1 MAKKRDLKEYSDLKF
16 GYKPGCAPE
25 KSEEKPDEAK
35 DEEIDLSE
43 EESDPG
49 EKKRYRRLAVD
60 GFVDENTIVQLND
73 ESRLTNGLMIIGAKG
88 TGKSEMI
95 PAFFYQDI
103 TVRQRVDNFYRI
115 PNSNASVVYIVSKRD
130 QAYLLYA
137 FAQKYHRAS
146 TLVKPSADFH
156 VANDILGASS
166 YDYDKMNQFVDFED
180 NLASRHAFIVDM
192 EVPIYGEQAKIA
204 VGMILMQLQIAMHKT
219 DKTARRR
226 VYLVI
231 DDAGPYLPYL
241 EGILNYGSD
250 YNISTTLIFQSRN
263 DYKGYEGLVESNI
276 QNVVLMPNLVY
287 EDAEYFSK
295 NFCLGSPKDLMGRGP
310 GNIFCSFMNGMKR
323 ENYETTWDQNLVL
336 IADDQNRLVGNASKY
351 KRQMTRAD
359 REELYA
365 AKVQR
370 EYAKYI
376 LEQNRVIYP
385 GSPMDMVGEVTAQKL
400 SRAGL
405 SQPLPEPTPAAVP
418 SAPDSAASHPV
429 PSPAASQNTP
439 MGLGM
444 LFGQFNSSPS
454 PNPAASEGK
463 EPSALPKSSPA
474 LSKPASREKKEEQP
488 VSFEEFCG
496 KKPEVHE
503 EKQEAVKPLNFRA
516 KDGKTMDFSSIEKYS
531 GKAASETAEKYSPL
545 RSVSISSEPV
555 QEVNTHNG
563 SAQYIKRKKELKKER
578 EALQAK
584 KAQGEV
590 KVQNQGKKKKHHKSH
605 RNPQNEMTG
614 NTQKK
619 PQQEQLQRE
628 KTSANTQHPSQ
639 PLPNLPE
646 RKPGK
651 SSENSVRNDSEK
663 NIRKE
668 QSTHNS
674 QKAPAAEIVQKKQPS
689 ASETV
694 LEKKETSPLPDH
706 STEKS
711 PCTLPP
717 VDPDDEAELEEK
729 TPSELQEEIEES
741 SLSDDNLSAVPEDDI
756 PDWLKVDD
764 IPEEAMNDTG
774 KEQESVPEDL
784 REVTQEEVS
793 APLEEPAQEAPMS
806 DEEKKM
812 ENPSLN
818 APLVHADSAGSTLE
832 TEPETVDEEGAE
844 ISSADLVGNP
854 TSENETGKI
863 EGEAAPVDVTLEK
876 GSQEETGS
884 GDEKAATSSE
894 MNPADQDSSQDAAGM
909 MQEET
914 SAQEFSLPE
923 ASEMQDEVQEEPQL
937 PHSPLDDLILS
948 LESNGQD
955 GNDEGF
961 NPKPV
966 ENPAKPFF
974 SRKIV
979 VKDAR
984 PEKTLERQ
992 FNRSFFKDTGK
1003 Q

>member
-1 MAKKRDLKEYSDLKF
+1 MPKKRVLKEYSDLKF

-25 KSEEKPDEAK
+25 EPEEKPDETK

-43 EESDPG
+43 EELDPG

-60 GFVDENTIVQLND
+60 GFVDENALVQLND
-73 ESRLTNGLMIIGAKG
+73 ESRLTNGLMIIGTKG
-88 TGKSEMI
+88 TGKSEML

-137 FAQKYHRAS
+137 FAQKYHRTS

-180 NLASRHAFIVDM
+180 NLSSHHAFIVDM
-192 EVPIYGEQAKIA
+192 EVPVYGEQAKIA

-231 DDAGPYLPYL
+231 DDAGPYMPYL

-323 ENYETTWDQNLVL
+323 ENYETTWDPNLVL
-336 IADDQNRLVGNASKY
+336 IADDQTRLVGNANKY

-376 LEQNRVIYP
+376 LEQNRIIHP

-405 SQPLPEPTPAAVP
+405 SSPLPEPSPAAVP
-418 SAPDSAASHPV
+418 SAPDPVDSHPV
-429 PSPAASQNTP
+429 PTPAASQNTP

-444 LFGQFNSSPS
+444 LFGQFNSSS
-454 PNPAASEGK
+454 PNPAVSASK
-463 EPSALPKSSPA
+463 DSSALSDSSPA
-474 LSKPASREKKEEQP
+474 PSRPASREKKEEVP

-503 EKQEAVKPLNFRA
+503 DTPDQAKPLNFLG

-531 GKAASETAEKYSPL
+531 GNAASETAEKYSPL
-545 RSVSISSEPV
+545 HSASLSSEPV
-555 QEVNTHNG
+555 QEVNKHNG
-563 SAQYIKRKKELKKER
+563 SAQYIKRKEELKKER
-578 EALQAK
+578 EAAQAEKEK
-584 KAQGEV
+584 KDQEEV
-590 KVQNQGKKKKHHKSH
+590 KNQNQGKKKKHRKRH
-605 RNPQNEMTG
+605 RNPRNPVTG
-614 NTQKK
+614 NEQTKL
-619 PQQEQLQRE
+619 QQEQNL
-628 KTSANTQHPSQ
+628 KTPAAARQGSQ
-639 PLPNLPE
+639 NLSNFPE
-646 RKPGK
+646 NKPGTVSGK
-651 SSENSVRNDSEK
+651 SVQNVSAKDM
-663 NIRKE
+663 RKE
-668 QSTHNS
+668 QNAQKGNS
-674 QKAPAAEIVQKKQPS
+674 QEPPVAEPVQKEQPS
-689 ASETV
+689 AAENV
-694 LEKKETSPLPDH
+694 PGKMEEKPSLQDH
-706 STEKS
+706 SKEES
-711 PCTLPP
+711 PRVLPP
-717 VDPDDEAELEEK
+717 ADPDDEAELEEK
-729 TPSELQEEIEES
+729 ISPELREEAEES
-741 SLSDDNLSAVPEDDI
+741 SLPDDNLSAVPEDDI
-756 PDWLKVDD
+756 PDWLRVDD
-764 IPEEAMNDTG
+764 ISEGGVDDMEKKQEAVSENPKEVIQEEKEESASLEPEVQEPSVSVEEKKTQEFSLDEQAANSDLTNSPAETAEEEDMAVSSPDSAKNPTSGNEAGEMQEEAAPAHDAA
-774 KEQESVPEDL
+774 EQPF
-784 REVTQEEVS
+784 
-793 APLEEPAQEAPMS
+793 LEEPES
-806 DEEKKM
+806 DDEQADNSSQM
-812 ENPSLN
+812 D
-818 APLVHADSAGSTLE
+818 HADK
-832 TEPETVDEEGAE
+832 D
-844 ISSADLVGNP
+844 D
-854 TSENETGKI
+854 
-863 EGEAAPVDVTLEK
+863 
-876 GSQEETGS
+876 
-884 GDEKAATSSE
+884 
-894 MNPADQDSSQDAAGM
+894 SQDAAGM
-909 MQEET
+909 MQE
-914 SAQEFSLPE
+914 SSIQEFSLPE
-923 ASEMQDEVQEEPQL
+923 TSEMQDEAQENPQI

-955 GNDEGF
+955 GNEAGF

-979 VKDAR
+979 VKDSR
-984 PEKTLERQ
+984 PEKTLENQ
-992 FNRSFFKDTGK
+992 FNKSFFKK
-1003 Q
+1003 

>member
-1 MAKKRDLKEYSDLKF
+1 MPKKRVLKEYSDLKF

-25 KSEEKPDEAK
+25 EPEESPDEIK

-60 GFVDENTIVQLND
+60 GFVDENALVQLDD
-73 ESRLTNGLMIIGAKG
+73 ESRLTNGLMIIGTKG
-88 TGKSEMI
+88 TGKSEML

-137 FAQKYHRAS
+137 FAQKYHRTS

-180 NLASRHAFIVDM
+180 NLLSHHAFIVDM
-192 EVPIYGEQAKIA
+192 EVPVYGEQAKIA

-231 DDAGPYLPYL
+231 DDAGPYMPYL

-295 NFCLGSPKDLMGRGP
+295 NLCLGSPKDLMGRGP

-323 ENYETTWDQNLVL
+323 ENYETTWDPNLVL
-336 IADDQNRLVGNASKY
+336 IADDQTRLVGNANKY

-376 LEQNRVIYP
+376 LEQNRVIHP
-385 GSPMDMVGEVTAQKL
+385 GSPMDVVGEVTAQKL

-405 SQPLPEPTPAAVP
+405 SSPLPEPSQAAVP
-418 SAPDSAASHPV
+418 SAPNSVVSHPV
-429 PSPAASQNTP
+429 LIPAASQNTP

-444 LFGQFNSSPS
+444 LFGQFNSSS
-454 PNPAASEGK
+454 PNPAVSSSK
-463 EPSALPKSSPA
+463 DSSVLSNPSPSP
-474 LSKPASREKKEEQP
+474 SKPASREKEEEAP

-496 KKPEVHE
+496 KKPEVPE
-503 EKQEAVKPLNFRA
+503 NTPDQVKPLNFRS

-531 GKAASETAEKYSPL
+531 GSAASETAEKYSPL
-545 RSVSISSEPV
+545 HSASISSEPV
-555 QEVNTHNG
+555 QKVNKHNG
-563 SAQYIKRKKELKKER
+563 SAQYIQRKEELKKER
-578 EALQAK
+578 EAIQAEKEK
-584 KAQGEV
+584 KEQG
-590 KVQNQGKKKKHHKSH
+590 KVQIQNQSKKKNHHKRH
-605 RNPQNEMTG
+605 GNRQNAATE
-614 NTQKK
+614 NVQTQ
-619 PQQEQLQRE
+619 PRQEQNQLKKNSTVIRQGSR
-628 KTSANTQHPSQ
+628 SFS
-639 PLPNLPE
+639 NLSKN
-646 RKPGK
+646 KP
-651 SSENSVRNDSEK
+651 DALSEK
-663 NIRKE
+663 PAQNVIRKE
-668 QSTHNS
+668 PNAQKDNS
-674 QKAPAAEIVQKKQPS
+674 QVVPAAKTAPKEQPVS
-689 ASETV
+689 GIIPEKMEEKAS
-694 LEKKETSPLPDH
+694 LPD
-706 STEKS
+706 SSKEDG
-711 PCTLPP
+711 PRVLPP

-729 TPSELQEEIEES
+729 ISPELQEETEES
-741 SLSDDNLSAVPEDDI
+741 SLPDDNLSAVPEEDI

-764 IPEEAMNDTG
+764 PFEGNVNDIG
-774 KEQESVPEDL
+774 KEQEPVSED
-784 REVTQEEVS
+784 TQEVIREESASLESEAQEPSVS
-793 APLEEPAQEAPMS
+793 A
-806 DEEKKM
+806 EEKKAQ
-812 ENPSLN
+812 EPSLN
-818 APLVHADSAGSTLE
+818 EPAVNSGL
-832 TEPETVDEEGAE
+832 TESPAETVEEEAPAV
-844 ISSADLVGNP
+844 SSPDPVENS
-854 TSENETGKI
+854 TSLNETG
-863 EGEAAPVDVTLEK
+863 EM
-876 GSQEETGS
+876 QEEISPAIEPTEQPSPEEPGN
-884 GDEKAATSSE
+884 DNEQADNPSE
-894 MNPADQDSSQDAAGM
+894 MDNADKDASQDAAGM
-909 MQEET
+909 MQESST
-914 SAQEFSLPE
+914 QEFSLPE
-923 ASEMQDEVQEEPQL
+923 TNEMQDEAQEKSQT

-948 LESNGQD
+948 LESNGQG
-955 GNDEGF
+955 GNDAGF

-974 SRKIV
+974 SKKIV
-979 VKDAR
+979 VKDIR
-984 PEKTLERQ
+984 PEKTLENQ
-992 FNRSFFKDTGK
+992 FNRSFFKNEK
-1003 Q
+1003 

>member
-1 MAKKRDLKEYSDLKF
+1 MAKKRNLKEYSDLKF
-16 GYKPGCAPE
+16 GYKPGCTPE
-25 KSEEKPDEAK
+25 KSEENPDEAK
-35 DEEIDLSE
+35 DEEIDISE

-49 EKKRYRRLAVD
+49 EKKRYRRLAID
-60 GFVDENTIVQLND
+60 GFIDENAIVQLSD
-73 ESRLTNGLMIIGAKG
+73 ESRLTNGLMIIGTKG
-88 TGKSEMI
+88 TGKSEML

-137 FAQKYHRAS
+137 FAQKYHRSS

-180 NLASRHAFIVDM
+180 NLSSRHAFIVDM
-192 EVPIYGEQAKIA
+192 EVPVYGEQAKIA
-204 VGMILMQLQIAMHKT
+204 VGLILMQLQIAMHKT

-310 GNIFCSFMNGMKR
+310 GNIFCSFLNGMKR

-336 IADDQNRLVGNASKY
+336 IADDQKRLVGSANKY

-376 LEQNRVIYP
+376 LGKNRTIYP

-400 SRAGL
+400 NQAVL
-405 SQPLPEPTPAAVP
+405 SSPLPEPSRAAAP

-444 LFGQFNSSPS
+444 LFGQFNSSS
-454 PNPAASEGK
+454 GSNPAASKEK
-463 EPSALPKSSPA
+463 EPSALPKPSPA
-474 LSKPASREKKEEQP
+474 PSKPASREKEEEQP

-503 EKQEAVKPLNFRA
+503 EKPESVKPLNFRA

-531 GKAASETAEKYSPL
+531 GKAASEAAEKYSPL
-545 RSVSISSEPV
+545 RSASLSSESV
-555 QEVNTHNG
+555 QEVNRHNG
-563 SAQYIKRKKELKKER
+563 SAQYIKRKEELKKER
-578 EALQAK
+578 EAIQAK

-590 KVQNQGKKKKHHKSH
+590 KVQNQGKKKKHHKPH
-605 RNPQNEMTG
+605 HNPQNSMTG

-619 PQQEQLQRE
+619 PQQEQPQRE
-628 KTSANTQHPSQ
+628 KIPANTQQLSQNPSNSQ
-639 PLPNLPE
+639 E
-646 RKPGK
+646 KKPGT
-651 SSENSVRNDSEK
+651 SSENPTRNNSEK
-663 NIRKE
+663 IIRKE
-668 QSTHNS
+668 QSIQKDNS
-674 QKAPAAEIVQKKQPS
+674 QGTPATAAVQKKQTPV
-689 ASETV
+689 SEV
-694 LEKKETSPLPDH
+694 VPEKKENSPLPDP

-711 PCTLPP
+711 SYTLSP

-741 SLSDDNLSAVPEDDI
+741 SLPDDNLSSVPEDDI
-756 PDWLKVDD
+756 PDWLRVDD
-764 IPEEAMNDTG
+764 LSEEVVNDAG
-774 KEQESVPEDL
+774 KEQESVPEDPK
-784 REVTQEEVS
+784 EVIQEEVS
-793 APLEEPAQEAPMS
+793 ALLEEPAQETS
-806 DEEKKM
+806 VSHEETKTQ
-812 ENPSLN
+812 EPSLN
-818 APLVHADSAGSTLE
+818 APLVNTDSKDSTSE
-832 TEPETVDEEGAE
+832 TEPETGAEEGTE
-844 ISSADLVGNP
+844 VSSVDSVENP
-854 TSENETGKI
+854 NSENETGKMQ
-863 EGEAAPVDVTLEK
+863 EEAAPVDDTLEE
-876 GSQEETGS
+876 GSQEETGIS
-884 GDEKAATSSE
+884 DEEADLSSE
-894 MNPADQDSSQDAAGM
+894 INHADQDSSQDAAGM
-909 MQEET
+909 MQEA
-914 SAQEFSLPE
+914 SVQEFSLPE
-923 ASEMQDEVQEEPQL
+923 ASEMQDGVQEKPQL

-948 LESNGQD
+948 LESSGQG
-955 GNDEGF
+955 GNEAGF
-961 NPKPV
+961 NSKPV
-966 ENPAKPFF
+966 ENLAKPFF

-979 VKDAR
+979 VKDTR
-984 PEKTLERQ
+984 PEKTLENQ
-992 FNRSFFKDTGK
+992 FNRSFFKDNGK
-1003 Q
+1003 